1 MPLSTRL
8 IKSRIKSV
16 TSTRQITRAMEAV
29 SASKMS
35 KAVNLVLASRP
46 YSEEAWGLLNNIAL
60 IKKYRTMHPLLK
72 DNKSTKKQLILIIAS
87 DKGLCAGFNTQVFKQ
102 LSDDNYA
109 LSDFIAIGKK
119 AIDYL
124 AQEKVNMIASFEDL
138 SNNLSK
144 AKITNSVYSPSI
156 SDIRPIAKMIID
168 NYIKEKYNKVLLIY
182 TDYVSALKQIPRTL
196 QILPI
201 KKQDKE
207 LGFVREKHGIEKN
220 IFTQSTVDYLFEPSI
235 SSVLDIMLPRL
246 VEAQIYQAILESSAS
261 EHSARMIAMKNAT
274 SSASDLIED
283 LLLTFNRVRQSG
295 ITSEIAEISGA
306 RMVMQ
311 E

>member
-1 MPLSTRL
+1 
-8 IKSRIKSV
+8 
-16 TSTRQITRAMEAV
+16 
-29 SASKMS
+29 
-35 KAVNLVLASRP
+35 
-46 YSEEAWGLLNNIAL
+46 
-60 IKKYRTMHPLLK
+60 
-72 DNKSTKKQLILIIAS
+72 
-87 DKGLCAGFNTQVFKQ
+87 
-102 LSDDNYA
+102 
-109 LSDFIAIGKK
+109 
-119 AIDYL
+119 
-124 AQEKVNMIASFEDL
+124 
-138 SNNLSK
+138 
-144 AKITNSVYSPSI
+144 KITNSVYSPSI